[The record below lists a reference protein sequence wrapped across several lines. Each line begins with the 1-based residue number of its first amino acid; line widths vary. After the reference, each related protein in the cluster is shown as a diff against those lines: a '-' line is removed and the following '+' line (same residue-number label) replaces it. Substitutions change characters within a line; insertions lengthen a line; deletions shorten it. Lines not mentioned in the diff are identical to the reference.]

1 MYVILYVPLSFSI
14 VHANL
19 YILLHRPT
27 AQYLHSNVTIKHSHS
42 GVIIE
47 ISFGNLTKLHIR
59 IRMQW
64 YAFNSKPVAYKE
76 SRQNVIVLS
85 VLCSITLN
93 KAFIIFKNDM

>member
-1 MYVILYVPLSFSI
+1 
-14 VHANL
+14 
-19 YILLHRPT
+19 
-27 AQYLHSNVTIKHSHS
+27 
-42 GVIIE
+42 
-47 ISFGNLTKLHIR
+47 
-59 IRMQW
+59 MQW